1 MSIASALQA
10 YRNLIR
16 SNGHSGTHECLE
28 GVAARSRG
36 IDSAVERKSEYICTA
51 VVRG

>member
-1 MSIASALQA
+1 MKIASALQT
-10 YRNLIR
+10 YRDFIR
-16 SNGHSGTHECLE
+16 SNGHSSTHECLE

-36 IDSAVERKSEYICTA
+36 IDSAVERKSEYIYTA